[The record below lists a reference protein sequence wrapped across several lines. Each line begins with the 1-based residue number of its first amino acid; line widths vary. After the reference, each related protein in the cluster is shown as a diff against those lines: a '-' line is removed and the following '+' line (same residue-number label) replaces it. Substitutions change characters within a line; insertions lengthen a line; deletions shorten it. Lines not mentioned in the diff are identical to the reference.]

1 MEAVAAERRKL
12 PPGGPVP
19 QDYIFQGAGK
29 DGSPAPVRMSEL
41 FAPGK
46 DSLALYSFMFG
57 PDRERPCPSCTAFI
71 DSLDRASRH
80 ASQRI
85 NVAVVAKSPLPRIL
99 DFARERGWRD
109 VRLLS
114 SSGTTYNRDYF
125 GETSTSTEFFKIPD
139 GEVWEMPIMNVFRR
153 EGATVRHCWGS
164 ELLYGPAEPG
174 QDPRHNGTLDLYW
187 NLFDYTPEGRGSDW
201 YPKLSYS

>member
-1 MEAVAAERRKL
+1 
-12 PPGGPVP
+12 
-19 QDYIFQGAGK
+19 
-29 DGSPAPVRMSEL
+29 MSEL

-57 PDRERPCPSCTAFI
+57 PDREQPCSSCTAFI

-80 ASQRI
+80 ATQRI
-85 NVAVVAKSPLPRIL
+85 NLAVVAKSPLPRIL

-114 SSGTTYNRDYF
+114 SAGNTYKPRLPSAK
-125 GETSTSTEFFKIPD
+125 TSTSTEFFEIPK

-153 EGATVRHCWGS
+153 EGGTVRHCWGS
-164 ELLYGPAEPG
+164 ELLYGPSEPG
-174 QDPRHNGTLDLYW
+174 QDPRHNGTLDS
-187 NLFDYTPEGRGSDW
+187 TGTCSTHARRPR
-201 YPKLSYS
+201 